1 MCYRLPPW
9 ESTYQFVS
17 GKVDRKGT
25 FISGSTLAQPVSES
39 PVRTPAAQLPTR
51 FGRFEAVAFRFP
63 SGAEHLAIVKGDVR
77 GADVL
82 ARVHSS
88 CLTGDVLGSERCD
101 CGPQLAKALE
111 ALEAEGRGVVVYLQ
125 QEGRGVGLFNKVR
138 AYHEQDRGANTLEAN
153 VKLGLP
159 ADART
164 YDEAAAILRALGV
177 QSVRLMTNNPAKVAA
192 LESHGVAVTERLAH
206 QVGENDINR
215 FYLATKRDLMGH
227 LLKA

>member
-1 MCYRLPPW
+1 MPGSRL
-9 ESTYQFVS
+9 
-17 GKVDRKGT
+17 G
-25 FISGSTLAQPVSES
+25 QPVSES
-39 PVRTPAAQLPTR
+39 PSRTAAAQLPTR

-63 SGAEHLAIVKGDVR
+63 NGAEHLAIFKGDVR
-77 GADVL
+77 GAAVL

-111 ALEAEGRGVVVYLQ
+111 AIEKEGRGVVVYLQ
-125 QEGRGVGLFNKVR
+125 QEGRGIGLFNKLR

-153 VKLGLP
+153 VRLGLP
-159 ADART
+159 GDART
-164 YDEAAAILRALGV
+164 YEEAAEILRALGV
-177 QSVRLMTNNPAKVAA
+177 TSVRLMTNNPAKVAA
-192 LESHGVAVTERLAH
+192 LESHGIAVPERLAH
-206 QVGENDINR
+206 QVGENDVNR

>member
-1 MCYRLPPW
+1 
-9 ESTYQFVS
+9 
-17 GKVDRKGT
+17 
-25 FISGSTLAQPVSES
+25 
-39 PVRTPAAQLPTR
+39 
-51 FGRFEAVAFRFP
+51 
-63 SGAEHLAIVKGDVR
+63 GAEHLAIVKGDVR

-111 ALEAEGRGVVVYLQ
+111 ALEA
-125 QEGRGVGLFNKVR
+125 EGRGVGLFNKVR